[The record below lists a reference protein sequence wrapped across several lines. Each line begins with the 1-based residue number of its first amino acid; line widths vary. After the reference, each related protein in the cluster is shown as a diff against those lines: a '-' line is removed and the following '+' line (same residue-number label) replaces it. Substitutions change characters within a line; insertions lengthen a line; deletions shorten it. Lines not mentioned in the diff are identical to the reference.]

1 MLSMI
6 PVEELCRKLKPVF
19 GSKIDKLYMQYS
31 LTEDLHKRLEIEST
45 LNALFQKY
53 LNSSM
58 LNEKVLLEPPAKDVI
73 KGKYSLGIVTYA
85 DKELYPF
92 GLREQDWI
100 RHVCV
105 TGMSGSGKTNFAFQI
120 IGNLIFNDKPF
131 LVFDWKKSFR
141 PLLKLDKKLM
151 LFTVGNNNVS
161 NLFKFNINKPPKNVD
176 AREWLNFL
184 CDLVSESFNTSFG
197 VQKILMEI
205 MDKAFKDFGVYE
217 GSENYPTWHQIK
229 ERLDEKEEQIYNKK
243 GRESEWITSAQR
255 IAHALTF
262 GNFGESINYK
272 GFNAISIEDI
282 FDKKIIFEL
291 HALNNVEKKFFC
303 EFILAYIYKY
313 KKVNDQEDKNEFKY
327 SIIVDEA
334 HNIFLKERPN
344 FIKESITDMIYREVR
359 DYGIGLVCLDQHI
372 SKLSDTVSGNSA
384 CNIAFQQML
393 PQDVERVSSLMG
405 MIREKKNYFSMIPVG
420 SAIVRL
426 AERYF
431 APFTV
436 KIPFVEL
443 KNKKVSDEEVSKA
456 MKFMINKVKKLK
468 MMEEDMRL
476 ENIKKK
482 LLATEKQLHII
493 KTSGV
498 DPGNELLVKQDKI
511 KKAMEE
517 AMNKKKKVLIKNHLQ
532 KDLIEQINELLVNN
546 KISSIKEYFLSQGYK
561 NEDIN
566 NAIKYVAE
574 RRKIDLNGEKK
585 KKESQRKI
593 PKLLRLTEE
602 EKNFLT
608 YLYRY
613 PNMSISQ
620 IYNGLKISARKG
632 NQIKKDIVEEGLAIL
647 EEERN
652 SKGMEKRLKLHQK
665 LVNYFENPAESELV
679 IY

>member
-1 MLSMI
+1 
-6 PVEELCRKLKPVF
+6 
-19 GSKIDKLYMQYS
+19 
-31 LTEDLHKRLEIEST
+31 
-45 LNALFQKY
+45 
-53 LNSSM
+53 
-58 LNEKVLLEPPAKDVI
+58 
-73 KGKYSLGIVTYA
+73 
-85 DKELYPF
+85 
-92 GLREQDWI
+92 
-100 RHVCV
+100 
-105 TGMSGSGKTNFAFQI
+105 
-120 IGNLIFNDKPF
+120 
-131 LVFDWKKSFR
+131 
-141 PLLKLDKKLM
+141 
-151 LFTVGNNNVS
+151 
-161 NLFKFNINKPPKNVD
+161 
-176 AREWLNFL
+176 
-184 CDLVSESFNTSFG
+184 
-197 VQKILMEI
+197 
-205 MDKAFKDFGVYE
+205 
-217 GSENYPTWHQIK
+217 
-229 ERLDEKEEQIYNKK
+229 
-243 GRESEWITSAQR
+243 
-255 IAHALTF
+255 
-262 GNFGESINYK
+262 
-272 GFNAISIEDI
+272 
-282 FDKKIIFEL
+282 
-291 HALNNVEKKFFC
+291 
-303 EFILAYIYKY
+303 
-313 KKVNDQEDKNEFKY
+313 
-327 SIIVDEA
+327 
-334 HNIFLKERPN
+334 
-344 FIKESITDMIYREVR
+344 
-359 DYGIGLVCLDQHI
+359 
-372 SKLSDTVSGNSA
+372 
-384 CNIAFQQML
+384 
-393 PQDVERVSSLMG
+393 
-405 MIREKKNYFSMIPVG
+405 MIPVG